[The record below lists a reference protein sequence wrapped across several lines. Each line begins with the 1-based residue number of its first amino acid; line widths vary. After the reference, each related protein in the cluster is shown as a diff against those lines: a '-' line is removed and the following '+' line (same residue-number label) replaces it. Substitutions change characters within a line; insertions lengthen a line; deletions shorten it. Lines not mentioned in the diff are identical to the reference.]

1 MYSALNDVTSHF
13 MRRIIEYFEKNFFAE
28 HERWIAWL
36 PVLFGCGI
44 GFYFLLGNE
53 PSKWFTVV
61 CFELLLVWIYYR
73 RYQPQRWLLPTA
85 LLVVVLGFSDIQLRS
100 LYQQKFIEHP
110 IENDITYLQGRIV
123 RTDKNAKGKARLLL
137 TDVSDFENA
146 RRGLFRVTL
155 SGKENPFEEGQC
167 VEMIATLMRPSMPA
181 YPGGY
186 QFDRKAWFEG
196 MSAVGYANSPVY
208 AVDCQ
213 AEPTLRQKMSLA
225 VNLMRRKIVE
235 RIKHEL
241 PSDEAGIAAA
251 IVAGD
256 RSGISEQMTDNYRD
270 SGLAHFLS
278 ISGLHMSMIAAMAFF
293 IIRLLVAMIP
303 FLALRVNAKKAAAVF
318 AIAMSFFYLL
328 ISGAGIPAQRAFIT
342 TFVVLLGVLFDRR
355 AISMRMVS
363 IAALVV
369 LIISPHALIGASFQ
383 MSFAAVVVLVAFYE
397 KYASALHRFFA
408 GRGIVRVVLAYAAG
422 ILVTDFVA
430 SIATLPFAIYHFN
443 RIAVYTSLGNF
454 LAGPI
459 IGLVIMPFVLLS
471 LLLMPLGLAG
481 LMLKIVGFGIMLVN
495 KITAMVAG
503 LPGAGYEV
511 LSMPLWGLL
520 LIVFGFLWICIWQRP
535 WRKLGLILVVFGLLS
550 MLTVRKPDVLYD
562 QSGKTIAVA
571 DNTENLVI
579 MPGRGNAWIKQI
591 WLEKTLSMP
600 IAKAEQKDMKN
611 IFNGKTTDPDWLAL
625 ACDAERCVYKERF
638 LWDKSGR
645 IEIDGQ
651 RRFPTQDAGAAVYLN
666 ENGNAE
672 VKTVRDQV
680 GYRLWN
686 R

>member
-1 MYSALNDVTSHF
+1 

-28 HERWIAWL
+28 HERRIAWL

-44 GFYFLLGNE
+44 GFYFLLGQE
-53 PSKWFTVV
+53 PSKWLSVI
-61 CFELLLVWIYYR
+61 CFELLLVWIYCW
-73 RYQPQRWLLPTA
+73 RYQPQRWLLPIA
-85 LLVVVLGFSDIQLRS
+85 LIVIVLGFCDIQLRS
-100 LYQQKFIEHP
+100 LYQQKFIENP
-110 IENDITYLQGRIV
+110 NGNDITYLQGRIV
-123 RTDKNAKGKARLLL
+123 RADKNAKGKARLLL
-137 TDVSDFENA
+137 ADVSDFENS

-155 SGKENPFEEGQC
+155 SGKDNPFTEGQC

-186 QFDRKAWFEG
+186 QFDRKAYFEG
-196 MSAVGYANSPVY
+196 ISAVGYANSPVY
-208 AVDCQ
+208 AVECQ
-213 AEPTLRQKMSLA
+213 TEPPLLQKLSLT

-235 RIKHEL
+235 RINREL
-241 PSDEAGIAAA
+241 PPDEAGIAAA

-256 RSGISEQMTDNYRD
+256 RSGISEQITDNYRD

-293 IIRLLVAMIP
+293 IVRLLVAMIP
-303 FLALRVNAKKAAAVF
+303 FLALRFNAKKAAAVF
-318 AIAMSFFYLL
+318 AIVMSFFYLL
-328 ISGAGIPAQRAFIT
+328 ISGAGIPAQRAFVT
-342 TFVVLLGVLFDRR
+342 TFVVLLGVLFDRQ

-363 IAALVV
+363 IAAFVV
-369 LIISPHALIGASFQ
+369 LIISPQALIGASFQ

-397 KYASALHRFFA
+397 RYAATLHRFFA

-481 LMLKIVGFGIMLVN
+481 LTLKIVGFGVMLVN

-520 LIVFGFLWICIWQRP
+520 LIVFGFLWLCIWQRP
-535 WRKLGLILVVFGLLS
+535 WRKLGLILIVFGLLS
-550 MLTVRKPDVLYD
+550 MLTVKKPDVLYD
-562 QSGKTIAVA
+562 QSGKTVAVA
-571 DNTENLVI
+571 DNTGNLVI
-579 MPGRGNAWIKQI
+579 MPGRGNKWIKQI

-600 IAKAEQKDMKN
+600 IEKAEQKDLNN
-611 IFNGKTTDPDWLAL
+611 IFNGEKTDPDWLAL
-625 ACDAERCVYKERF
+625 LCDAKRCVYKERF
-638 LWDKSGR
+638 LWNKSGR

-651 RRFPTQDAGAAVYLN
+651 RRIPAQDAGAAVYLTPA
-666 ENGNAE
+666 GKA
-672 VKTVRDQV
+672 KIQTVRDCV
-680 GYRLWN
+680 GYRHWN